1 MVAGLAPGL
10 ATNKTFPTQED
21 IDLSQI
27 LGSLH
32 FDYVDEPVYQ
42 IGNSRSHVQDAP
54 NFDQYAALAL
64 RGYNDTYTSTPQIPT
79 YVAPADLHKPS
90 TSYIEPSSTIATT
103 HTSRAGRTRSRESS
117 TSPTLV
123 TRHPPARSAPIV
135 PGFTSLKRR
144 NVQVDPSA
152 AKAIG
157 DSAVSSS
164 DNEEENPW
172 KCPYCSFVQK
182 NKRGP
187 DFRRHVATHIGDKT
201 EKKRFLCCGVPFFD
215 AAEHNVPQEILH
227 NSGSMNELDGMLMVG
242 GCRHTFTRKDAYI
255 RHLGHQ
261 AGRCFGDPHAWYQ
274 PGNKASTD

>member
-1 MVAGLAPGL
+1 M
-10 ATNKTFPTQED
+10 
-21 IDLSQI
+21 
-27 LGSLH
+27 
-32 FDYVDEPVYQ
+32 
-42 IGNSRSHVQDAP
+42 
-54 NFDQYAALAL
+54 
-64 RGYNDTYTSTPQIPT
+64 
-79 YVAPADLHKPS
+79 
-90 TSYIEPSSTIATT
+90 
-103 HTSRAGRTRSRESS
+103 
-117 TSPTLV
+117 
-123 TRHPPARSAPIV
+123 

-215 AAEHNVPQEILH
+215 AAEHNVPQEIMH
-227 NSGSMNELDGMLMVG
+227 NPLSMNELDGMLMVG
-242 GCRHTFTRKDAYI
+242 GHWDRPFYPGLSRSYSTSSFNSYASSTLEDEDWQRS
-255 RHLGHQ
+255 
-261 AGRCFGDPHAWYQ
+261 AGRREGMYGWVRKGAEDWRVIWLGD
-274 PGNKASTD
+274 ASSALDDSFDDDE